1 MSVEL
6 CGDPLRVHAGDRAVS
21 EIDVREW
28 LGGTRSAR
36 ITEEVVGLGHY
47 GKTLTV
53 LSSSSIGDEEAGYD
67 DDDDEKLQES
77 WTPRFRK

>member
-1 MSVEL
+1 
-6 CGDPLRVHAGDRAVS
+6 
-21 EIDVREW
+21 